1 MTRHR
6 ISLEEFHR
14 MVEAGVFPEDLR
26 LELVEGELLEMS
38 PIGPKHAAVV
48 RRLTAL
54 FAPLAHQGQAL
65 LSVQNPLAVGESLLY
80 PDLALL
86 KPHPQGYQDRHP
98 WGAEALLVVE
108 VADTSLDYDL
118 GVELP
123 PLRPGRSGRGL
134 GGGPGGRRVLVHREP
149 QGEGYGQ
156 VAVLGPGEALEAL
169 GQKVA
174 VEALL

>member
-38 PIGPKHAAVV
+38 PIGKRHAAKVA
-48 RRLTAL
+48 RLTAL
-54 FAPLAHQGQAL
+54 FAPLVPEKAIL
-65 LSVQNPLAVGESLLY
+65 FVQSPLAVGGSELY

-86 KPHPQGYQDRHP
+86 RPREDFYE
-98 WGAEALLVVE
+98 AELPRARDALLVVE
-108 VADTSLDYDL
+108 VADTPLDHDL
-118 GVELP
+118 GVKLP
-123 PLRPGRSGRGL
+123 LYARAGVAEVWVVDL
-134 GGGPGGRRVLVHREP
+134 GGQRVLVHREP

-169 GQKVA
+169 EQKVA